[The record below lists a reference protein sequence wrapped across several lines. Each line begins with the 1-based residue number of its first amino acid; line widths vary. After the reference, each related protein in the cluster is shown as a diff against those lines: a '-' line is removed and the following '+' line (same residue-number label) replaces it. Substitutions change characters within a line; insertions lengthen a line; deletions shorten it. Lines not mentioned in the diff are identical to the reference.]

1 MATGLFASAAHG
13 ATVTEAFTGGLGG
26 FDATV
31 GNTANGNNFGYSN
44 TNFAGDTAG
53 ELGGTFARTN
63 PDAYVADTSLGG
75 NVDATKAFQ
84 FDGLLSLDNIDADGS
99 IFVGFFNPVSGAD
112 NANFTGFQIEEPS
125 SASGVDGPF
134 RVNIRTGGANSGS
147 IGGID
152 QNASTAFSYS
162 YNGAGTITYSIGG
175 TTGTLT
181 ATPAGAFSAFGVGA
195 GLNGSSNAGAN
206 STVYFD
212 NLGYT
217 TVPEPA
223 SLALLGL
230 GGLACFARRRA

>member
-84 FDGLLSLDNIDADGS
+84 FGGLLSLDNIDADGS
-99 IFVGFFNPVSGAD
+99 LLWASSTLSPVL
-112 NANFTGFQIEEPS
+112 TMQTLP
-125 SASGVDGPF
+125 
-134 RVNIRTGGANSGS
+134 GS
-147 IGGID
+147 RLR
-152 QNASTAFSYS
+152 SP
-162 YNGAGTITYSIGG
+162 
-175 TTGTLT
+175 L
-181 ATPAGAFSAFGVGA
+181 
-195 GLNGSSNAGAN
+195 
-206 STVYFD
+206 
-212 NLGYT
+212 
-217 TVPEPA
+217 
-223 SLALLGL
+223 
-230 GGLACFARRRA
+230 RRQG